1 MSHANTASRLFLA
14 ILALILA
21 IITGG
26 LLINNMTIAASLTL
40 ITALGLGWA
49 ALDLNDSSQN
59 NDKTG
64 LFADTIETIGPV
76 YDIEARLIEALPDP
90 ALIVDINGL
99 VTTENAAAKKLLG
112 PMSVNDPIELY
123 LRHPAALEALKESLI
138 SGKPEERDVVM
149 LSPSE
154 RFYQVR
160 SAPVGT
166 ENNLR
171 LLTMR
176 DQTNARLAER
186 MRMDFVANASHE
198 LRTPLATLV
207 GFIETLQGAA
217 ADDGAARVRFLKIM
231 AGEANRMERLIEDL
245 LSLSRIEMDKF
256 MRPTFQL
263 MLPPLLGEVVATLAM
278 RLDLEERQILT
289 QIDSDLPMV
298 IADRDQILQV
308 LHNLISNALK
318 YGRPGTPIHITARH
332 DPVTTMVHVAVA
344 DQGDGI
350 SAEHLPRLTERFY
363 RVDTARSRSLGGTGL
378 GLAIVKH
385 IVERH
390 RGELQITSQQ
400 AIGTTVEITLPT
412 LK

>member
-1 MSHANTASRLFLA
+1 MPHSNNASRLFLA

-26 LLINNMTIAASLTL
+26 LLINTMTIAASLTL
-40 ITALGLGWA
+40 IAALGLGWA
-49 ALDLNDSSQN
+49 ALDLNESSQHNDINTISAN
-59 NDKTG
+59 NIVNTD
-64 LFADTIETIGPV
+64 PV
-76 YDIEARLIEALPDP
+76 HDIEARLIEALPDP
-90 ALIVDINGL
+90 TLIVDANGL

-112 PMSVNDPIELY
+112 PMSLNDPIELY

-149 LSPSE
+149 LSPAE

-160 SAPVGT
+160 SAPIGN

-176 DQTNARLAER
+176 DQTNARLTER

-198 LRTPLATLV
+198 LRTPLATVV

-217 ADDGAARVRFLKIM
+217 ADDSAARVRFLKIM
-231 AGEANRMERLIEDL
+231 GGEANRMERLIEDL

-256 MRPTFQL
+256 VRPTLHL

-278 RLDLEERQILT
+278 RLDLEERQILSH
-289 QIDSDLPMV
+289 IDSDLPMV
-298 IADRDQILQV
+298 IADRDQMLQV

-332 DPVTTMVHVAVA
+332 DPATTMVHVAVA

-363 RVDTARSRSLGGTGL
+363 RVDTARSRSMGGTGL

-385 IVERH
+385 IIERH

-412 LK
+412 LN

>member
-1 MSHANTASRLFLA
+1 MPYNNTASRFFLA

-21 IITGG
+21 VVTGG
-26 LLINNMTIAASLTL
+26 LLINNMVVIAGIALL
-40 ITALGLGWA
+40 LALALGWM
-49 ALDLNDSSQN
+49 ALDLNGPPN
-59 NDKTG
+59 KTNKASLPLTNLEAANP
-64 LFADTIETIGPV
+64 LFGIQAH
-76 YDIEARLIEALPDP
+76 LIEALPDP
-90 ALIVDINGL
+90 ALIVDANGL

-112 PMSVNDPIELY
+112 PMSINDPIELY
-123 LRHPAALEALKESLI
+123 LRHPAALEALKESLA

-166 ENNLR
+166 DNNLR

-176 DQTNARLAER
+176 DQTNARLTER

-256 MRPTFQL
+256 VRPTFQL
-263 MLPPLLGEVVATLAM
+263 ALSPLLGEVVATLAM
-278 RLDLEERQILT
+278 RLDLEERQIV
-289 QIDSDLPMV
+289 QNIEAELPTV
-298 IADRDQILQV
+298 IADRDQMLQV

-318 YGRPGTPIHITARH
+318 YGRPGTPIHVDARY
-332 DPVTTMVHVAVA
+332 DANTSMVHVAVS

-363 RVDTARSRSLGGTGL
+363 RVDTARSRSMGGTGL

-385 IVERH
+385 IIERH

-412 LK
+412 QK